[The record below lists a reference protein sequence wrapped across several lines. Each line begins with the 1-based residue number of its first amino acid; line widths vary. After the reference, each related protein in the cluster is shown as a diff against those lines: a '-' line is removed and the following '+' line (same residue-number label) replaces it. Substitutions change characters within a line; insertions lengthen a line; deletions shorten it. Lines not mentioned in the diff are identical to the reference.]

1 MRGGRDFEWLFRAYT
16 VSTLGTFLASD
27 AFALIAI
34 LALGASAAQ
43 VSMVG
48 AVSGAVA
55 AVLAVPLGPW
65 VEHRRKR
72 PVMIGAD
79 LVRFVALGSLPVA
92 YGLGVLTYAHLLAV
106 AVVVA
111 LAGIVFTAAAGAF
124 LKGLVAPEYLVA
136 ANGRFEGVMWVSTAV
151 GPPLGTALIG
161 SFGPV
166 VTVALDAASYLLSAG
181 GLRAIGAVE
190 PAPPAPSAG
199 RGRVAAGWRAVAA
212 DPVLRLLMTNVV
224 VVNAL
229 IMAAAPLLAFLM
241 LRELAFTPL
250 EYGLSLGLP
259 CIAGIVGA
267 RVARPLAG
275 RIGTRTVL
283 LVFGV
288 ARVVWICGLAFVGP
302 GPAGLV
308 LVIAV
313 HALTVAAMGIYMP
326 VLATVRLQRVDD
338 GSLARVLTAWTV
350 TTRLA
355 TAAMTASWG
364 GLAALTSPRTAILA
378 AGILLLATPLLLPW
392 RRARWTPR
400 P

>member
-43 VSMVG
+43 VSLIG

-55 AVLAVPLGPW
+55 AVLAVPLGPV

-72 PVMIGAD
+72 PVMVGAD
-79 LVRFVALGSLPVA
+79 LVRFGALASLPVA
-92 YGLGVLTYAHLLAV
+92 YGFGVLTYPHLLAV

-124 LKGLVAPEYLVA
+124 LKGLVAPEHLVA

-151 GPPLGTALIG
+151 GPPLGTSLIG
-161 SFGPV
+161 LFGPV
-166 VTVALDAASYLLSAG
+166 VTVTLDAASYLLSAS
-181 GLRAIGAVE
+181 GLGAIRAVE
-190 PAPPAPSAG
+190 PEPPARPETAG
-199 RGRVAAGWRAVAA
+199 RLASIAGGWRVVAA
-212 DPVLRLLMTNVV
+212 DPVLRLLMANVV

-241 LRELAFTPL
+241 LRELGFTPL

-275 RIGTRTVL
+275 RVGTRTVL

-288 ARVVWICGLAFVGP
+288 ARVVWIGGLAFVGP

-308 LVIAV
+308 LVIAL
-313 HALTVAAMGIYMP
+313 HALTIAAIGIYMP
-326 VLATVRLQRVDD
+326 VLATVRLERVDG
-338 GSLARVLTAWTV
+338 GSLVRVLTAWTI
-350 TTRLA
+350 TTRLGTAAA
-355 TAAMTASWG
+355 TAVWGLLAS
-364 GLAALTSPRTAILA
+364 AIGVRGAIGA
-378 AGILLLATPLLLPW
+378 AGALLLGSTLLLPW
-392 RRARWTPR
+392 RRPA
-400 P
+400 